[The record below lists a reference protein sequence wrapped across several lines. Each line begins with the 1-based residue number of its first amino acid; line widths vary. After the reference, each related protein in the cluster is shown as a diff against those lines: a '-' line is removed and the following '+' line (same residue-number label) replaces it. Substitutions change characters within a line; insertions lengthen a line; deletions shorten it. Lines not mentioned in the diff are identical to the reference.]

1 MLKANGSPG
10 AIVIA
15 DIVTRESQDRSLEKV
30 ESIPDVLK
38 DVLKD
43 VHKDVIKELT
53 ERLLVIN
60 ATISKT
66 ETVQQ
71 EGNHEVKRTVVMY
84 KRGSVSQEQANTVM

>member
-15 DIVTRESQDRSLEKV
+15 DIVTRESQDSSQEKV

-38 DVLKD
+38 DV
-43 VHKDVIKELT
+43 HKDVLKELT

-60 ATISKT
+60 ATISKI

>member
-1 MLKANGSPG
+1 MLKANSSLR
-10 AIVIA
+10 ASVIA
-15 DIVTRESQDRSLEKV
+15 YIATRESQDSSLEKV

-38 DVLKD
+38 DV
-43 VHKDVIKELT
+43 HKDVLKELT

-60 ATISKT
+60 ATISKI

>member
-1 MLKANGSPG
+1 MLKANGSPR

-15 DIVTRESQDRSLEKV
+15 DIVTRESQDSSQEKV

-38 DVLKD
+38 DV
-43 VHKDVIKELT
+43 HKDVLKELT

>member
-1 MLKANGSPG
+1 MLKANGSPR

-15 DIVTRESQDRSLEKV
+15 DIVTRESQDSSQEKV

-38 DVLKD
+38 DV
-43 VHKDVIKELT
+43 HKDVLKELT

-60 ATISKT
+60 ATISKI

>member
-1 MLKANGSPG
+1 VLKANGSPR

-15 DIVTRESQDRSLEKV
+15 DIVTRESQDSSQEKV

-38 DVLKD
+38 DV
-43 VHKDVIKELT
+43 HKDVLKELT

-60 ATISKT
+60 ATISKI

-71 EGNHEVKRTVVMY
+71 EGNHEVKRTVVMH

>member
-15 DIVTRESQDRSLEKV
+15 DIVTRESQDSSQEKV

-38 DVLKD
+38 DV
-43 VHKDVIKELT
+43 HKDVLKELT

-60 ATISKT
+60 ATISQI

-71 EGNHEVKRTVVMY
+71 EDNHEVKR
-84 KRGSVSQEQANTVM
+84 RL

>member
-1 MLKANGSPG
+1 MKANGSPG

-15 DIVTRESQDRSLEKV
+15 DIVTRESQDSSQEKV

-43 VHKDVIKELT
+43 VHKDVLKELT

-60 ATISKT
+60 ATISKI

-71 EGNHEVKRTVVMY
+71 EGNHEVKR
-84 KRGSVSQEQANTVM
+84 RL

>member
-1 MLKANGSPG
+1 MLKTNGSPG

-15 DIVTRESQDRSLEKV
+15 DIVTRESQDSSQEKV
-30 ESIPDVLK
+30 ESIP

-60 ATISKT
+60 ATISKI

>member
-15 DIVTRESQDRSLEKV
+15 DIVTRESQDSSQEKV

-38 DVLKD
+38 DV
-43 VHKDVIKELT
+43 HKDVLKELT

-60 ATISKT
+60 ATISKI

-71 EGNHEVKRTVVMY
+71 EGNHEVKR
-84 KRGSVSQEQANTVM
+84 RL

>member
-1 MLKANGSPG
+1 MLKANGFPR

-15 DIVTRESQDRSLEKV
+15 DIVTRESQDSSQEKV
-30 ESIPDVLK
+30 ESIPDVL
-38 DVLKD
+38 
-43 VHKDVIKELT
+43 KELT

-60 ATISKT
+60 ATISKI